1 MANRDKNYAI
11 ITITAVTRPGDV
23 STISLPSI
31 INQERAPDA
40 TYLVADSWGIFD
52 MINIPEINKLQ
63 IKKLVNRREKNLSGA
78 INTALSEILNA
89 GYDPD
94 NTFIAVLDDDDWWE
108 PCYLKN
114 SLDKAIEEK
123 ADWVI
128 SGIIRHE
135 DENGEGIKLSIP
147 VSLDEKDFFAG
158 NPHIQGSNLFI
169 RVSYLLMAGGY
180 DENLPSTTDRDLCIR
195 LLAMGNIKYTFLR
208 KYMVHYRAY
217 GNERLSDPS
226 TYRKALG
233 LQNFND
239 KYQDIMDGTSYNAFI
254 RRSKKLFG
262 YDVTETIYNE
272 GGREHSEPIL
282 ENRAS
287 PEPQAHIIF
296 GVMVSDRSDGDI
308 LIDKFIE
315 FTGKIKINE
324 VVMLDNTGQGDFP
337 DGKEEKLKENGIE
350 LKIIKKD
357 DIASMA
363 DNGLLGNYYREK
375 SRRLGIPFGR
385 TALQH
390 VLYIESLKFE
400 NPVIWIIDDDIDI
413 SNIYWGNISN
423 RVSKNRFM
431 ELMKEWKNANV
442 SIVIGKIGGDA
453 PLPALSTI
461 RTQLLDLYFNLR
473 AFSNDTA
480 RMNYK
485 TRTMQN
491 NKYIEEFVSYY
502 YDFPENDFRNLETP
516 MWHSYSLNTDN
527 SNEILHKIAGDM
539 PEILDRSI
547 FRKVEHYGLDDIYY
561 DKTTVAPGPTRGGN
575 AIILN
580 REVLKEFTDSAPVS
594 NNIPYRRGDTLWV
607 ILNKRM
613 GLYPENNIISSPLM
627 LVQKRS
633 GKEESRTKI
642 NKLISDILGSC
653 FTRTMD
659 QYLYRKI
666 KQLADSENP
675 EYLKII
681 NFTSYEIAEIVS
693 NMDIKLE
700 NRLLQLIMNYWRIKG
715 LISSIDNAV
724 SHIIG
729 VDNIDSV
736 TKILIKDNWRILNES
751 VSSVFNEKTID
762 EIVCSIKNYNRKD
775 LEDFLSTMYLS
786 NYNYSVHLEFYKH
799 ESELTEIKKIIEDEF
814 KVDNIKFLGNGK
826 EGAVFTDGKFCY
838 KYFYNSDNDFSKK
851 LTFITNNFRGKE
863 FDNISRIIDIHKN
876 ENQIM
881 IKTEYVD
888 GDIYNGGRLHDL
900 LNLLLECRSNGICIT
915 NISPKNIIVNSS
927 GIKYVDIG
935 RDIEE
940 YTDQGF
946 IKMCRKCYITYRW
959 YFRTDIAMLLHMSIT
974 DETFPELYGFDI
986 FMESLSIKTNYQMG
1000 ITKIE
1005 EIFNKIHPD
1014 NVLDY
1019 GCGTGAIADTLS
1031 KNYDVSVFDIDM
1043 SGFYKHHPS
1052 AGPPAA
1058 LKVLDMDFIDKF
1070 KGLYHTVLLSQVFCS
1085 VNDEEVTDILN
1096 KIKGVIQENGNL
1108 VISVCNP
1115 YNLKNNET
1123 QTHIKIQPTGDYN
1136 SNFQYRKFVKFT
1148 GGTRIEYHR
1157 PVNWYILEL
1166 KKASFIVT
1174 DISETDGIDIESQL
1188 PGSEFLFITCKARR
1202 EIINPDVSLMIKT
1215 SAMEWRTI
1223 DTQIRH
1229 IVNQLEG
1236 PEKFLEKVVV
1246 TDKNTS
1252 GFLRQYDYADMET
1265 FIKKLDSLISDGII
1279 DRVIFTPAKSEYIK
1293 SLSLKWFGVETTDIR
1308 ASNGQN
1314 TITSIYGFEQLKTK
1328 YILQLDSDCI
1338 IGRTPGPSYLKVL
1351 KNVLENNDNA
1361 LTVGFPIYSKTRADF
1376 TIGNNH
1382 NKWRTEVRFSLINRE
1397 LLMNLLPLPNEIDE
1411 TGKLALPWHRSVD
1424 MLNKNSKY
1432 GSYRGNDGNAFFI
1445 HVPNNYKNDING
1457 WLNSMYSVERGYIN
1471 ENQSENVNL
1480 ISSDPELVFPE
1491 RKEEM
1496 VIIVKGRNVP
1506 FQKLRRCFK
1515 SLSRQDY
1522 QNFGIM
1528 AIDAASVNGMD
1539 EYLYEIAGRLYRD
1552 RITIL
1557 KNIEALSS
1565 IENIYIA
1572 IEKVCKNPESII
1584 VMLDAD
1590 DALIPDNALSRI
1602 LELYHN
1608 GADLT
1613 SGSMLRAD
1621 KEAKYKVNFDNP
1633 RKNGGGNVWQHIR
1646 TFKKYLFDS
1655 LDMEDL
1661 KLDNEWIPVAEDW
1674 AFMLRLVELS
1684 KNPVNIADKI
1694 YYYDPSEDKYRRSRE
1709 ELDEIIAR
1717 IIAKQARRTK

>member
-1 MANRDKNYAI
+1 MASTDKKYAI

-31 INQERAPDA
+31 INQELTPDA
-40 TYLVADSWGIFD
+40 TYLVADSWEKLD
-52 MINIPEINKLQ
+52 TINIPEINKLQ
-63 IKKLVNRREKNLSGA
+63 IKKIVNRREKNLSGA
-78 INTALSEILNA
+78 INTALSEILNT

-108 PCYLKN
+108 PGYLKN
-114 SLDKAIEEK
+114 SLDKAIEEN

-135 DENGEGIKLSIP
+135 TETGEGIKLSIP
-147 VSLDEKDFFAG
+147 ASLDEKDFFAG

-169 RVSYLLMAGGY
+169 RLSYLLMAGGY

-226 TYRKALG
+226 SRRKAVG

-239 KYQDIMDGTSYNAFI
+239 KYRNIMDDVSYNAFI
-254 RRSKKLFG
+254 RRSRELFR
-262 YDVTETIYNE
+262 YDITEYNYNE
-272 GGREHSEPIL
+272 VGRNQGDSIV
-282 ENRAS
+282 ENKAC
-287 PEPQAHIIF
+287 PEIRTHIIF
-296 GVMVSDRSDGDI
+296 GVMVSDVARGDI

-315 FTGKIKINE
+315 FNSKIKINE
-324 VVMLDNTGQGDFP
+324 VVMLDNTGQKDFSE
-337 DGKEEKLKENGIE
+337 GKEEKLKENGIE

-385 TALQH
+385 TALQR
-390 VLYIESLKFE
+390 VLYIESLKFA

-423 RVSKNRFM
+423 RISKNRFM
-431 ELMKEWKNANV
+431 ARIKEWKNANV
-442 SIVIGKIGGDA
+442 SIVVGKIGGDA
-453 PLPALSTI
+453 PLPALSTM

-473 AFSNDTA
+473 AFSNHTA

-491 NKYIEEFVSYY
+491 NKYIAEFQSYY

-516 MWHSYSLNTDN
+516 MWHPCSITTNN
-527 SNEILHKIAGDM
+527 IHEILDRIAGDM

-561 DKTTVAPGPTRGGN
+561 DKTTVDTGPTRGGN
-575 AIILN
+575 VIILD
-580 REVLKEFTDSAPVS
+580 REVLKEFTDSAPVN

-607 ILNKRM
+607 ILNKRTELHP
-613 GLYPENNIISSPLM
+613 GAHIISSPLM

-633 GKEESRTKI
+633 GKEDSTTKI
-642 NKLISDILGSC
+642 NKLISDVLGSC
-653 FTRTMD
+653 FTRSMD
-659 QYLYRKI
+659 QYLYKKI
-666 KQLADSENP
+666 KQLPDTKNHETLNI
-675 EYLKII
+675 L
-681 NFTSYEIAEIVS
+681 NFTPYEISEIVS
-693 NMDIKLE
+693 NIDIKLE

-729 VDNIDSV
+729 VANIDSA
-736 TKILIKDNWRILNES
+736 TKTMIRDNWRILKENA
-751 VSSVFNEKTID
+751 SSVFNEKTID
-762 EIVCSIKNYNRKD
+762 EIVCSIKNYNMKD
-775 LEDFLSTMYLS
+775 LEDFLSKMYLS

-799 ESELTEIKKIIEDEF
+799 ESELMEIKKIIEDEF

-838 KYFYNSDNDFSKK
+838 KYFYNSDNDFNKK
-851 LTFITNNFRGKE
+851 LTFIANNLRGKA

-876 ENQIM
+876 KNQII

-888 GDIYNGGRLHDL
+888 GDIYNGGHLHNL
-900 LNLLLECRSNGICIT
+900 LNLLLECRSNWICIT

-959 YFRTDIAMLLHMSIT
+959 YFRTDIATLLHMSIT

-1005 EIFNKIHPD
+1005 EILNKIHPD

-1019 GCGTGAIADTLS
+1019 GCGTGAIADALS
-1031 KNYDVSVFDIDM
+1031 KKYNVSVFDIDM
-1043 SGFYKHHPS
+1043 SGFYKHHP
-1052 AGPPAA
+1052 APGQPAA
-1058 LKVLDMDFIDKF
+1058 LKALDMDFIDK
-1070 KGLYHTVLLSQVFCS
+1070 KKELYHTVLLSQVLCS
-1085 VNDEEVTDILN
+1085 VNDEEVTDILG
-1096 KIKGVIQENGNL
+1096 KIKGVIHENGNL
-1108 VISVCNP
+1108 VVSICNP
-1115 YNLKNNET
+1115 YNLNNNET

-1157 PVNWYILEL
+1157 PVNWYISEL

-1174 DISETDGIDIESQL
+1174 DISETDGIDIDNQL

-1202 EIINPDVSLMIKT
+1202 EIINPDVSLMIKA

-1223 DTQIRH
+1223 DTRIRH

-1236 PEKFLEKVVV
+1236 PEKFFEKIVV

-1252 GFLRQYDYADMET
+1252 GFLRQYDYADMEN
-1265 FIKKLDSLISDGII
+1265 FIKKLNSLISDGII
-1279 DRVIFTPAKSEYIK
+1279 DRVIFTPDESEYIK
-1293 SLSLKWFGVETTDIR
+1293 ELSLKWFGVETTDIR

-1351 KNVLENNDNA
+1351 KNVLENNDDA

-1376 TIGNNH
+1376 TIGNNY

-1397 LLMNLLPLPNEIDE
+1397 LMMNLLPLPNKLDE

-1457 WLNSMYSVERGYIN
+1457 WLNSMYSVEREYVN
-1471 ENQSENVNL
+1471 ENQAGNVNL
-1480 ISSDPELVFPE
+1480 ISSDPGLILPE

-1496 VIIVKGRNVP
+1496 VIIVKGRNVS
-1506 FQKLRRCFK
+1506 FQKLRRCIK

-1522 QNFGIM
+1522 QNFGII
-1528 AIDAASVNGMD
+1528 AIDAASVNGMV
-1539 EYLYEIAGRLYRD
+1539 EYLYEIAGRLFRD
-1552 RITIL
+1552 RITTF
-1557 KNIEALSS
+1557 KNVEPRSS

-1572 IEKVCKNPESII
+1572 IERICKNPESII

-1590 DALIPDNALSRI
+1590 DALIADNALSKI
-1602 LELYHN
+1602 MELYHN

-1613 SGSMLRAD
+1613 VGSMLRAD
-1621 KEAKYKVNFDNP
+1621 KEARYKVNFDSLG
-1633 RKNGGGNVWQHIR
+1633 KKGGGNVWQHIR

-1661 KLDNEWIPVAEDW
+1661 KLDNGWISVAEDW